1 MARRQGFVNHSVSA
15 RMARHGPVR
24 ESGTKPTGHNRVA
37 NDPMSEKDYF
47 DPDELPN
54 LFGPIFDRSDHPAR
68 IEVRPAKPEL
78 TDEPE
83 PLQVWGRV
91 VLLAMAGGLLLL
103 VVLAWEVLLPL
114 ALFMGWGILKLW
126 VTFGGRDG

>member
-1 MARRQGFVNHSVSA
+1 M
-15 RMARHGPVR
+15 
-24 ESGTKPTGHNRVA
+24 GTKPIGHNPVA
-37 NDPMSEKDYF
+37 NDPMSKRDYF
-47 DPDELPN
+47 DPDEFPN
-54 LFGPIFDRSDHPAR
+54 LFGRIFDHSDHPAR

-78 TDEPE
+78 ADEPE
-83 PLQVWGRV
+83 PSPVWGRV

-114 ALFMGWGILKLW
+114 ALFMGWWIVTLW